1 MYLIYI
7 NGVPE
12 NDEFNNF
19 EKVTDDE
26 VAEYCDNLKDTPN
39 VKGYVYKV
47 GVGFLTETNA
57 PSTEF
62 ENAEIHM
69 KVVGV

>member
-1 MYLIYI
+1 
-7 NGVPE
+7 
-12 NDEFNNF
+12 
-19 EKVTDDE
+19 
-26 VAEYCDNLKDTPN
+26 
-39 VKGYVYKV
+39 V